1 MASDE
6 ATPKPEI
13 SIIRCIQQIRDR
25 TVNVEALDKGTV
37 LQCVEFLKLHGQ
49 GSYAIA
55 DTLGVSD
62 RYVRRKMAIIRK
74 HNAVKADPQ
83 FMAKLLGEF
92 LINTR
97 SHIDHLVQLSHS
109 KDASVAEKSQAR
121 YCASNLCGYTPLDS
135 ADGPNEQWPSCD
147 YSILLPC
154 GLPPVEVG
162 TTVSPRGIALW
173 DSQTLYHRRA
183 QPGA

>member
-121 YCASNLCGYTPLDS
+121 YCAAQIESNLITKLLSLGYLAPLGGDIHHKELLALS
-135 ADGPNEQWPSCD
+135 APFNILPVVEKPKTENEN
-147 YSILLPC
+147 
-154 GLPPVEVG
+154 G
-162 TTVSPRGIALW
+162 
-173 DSQTLYHRRA
+173 
-183 QPGA
+183 